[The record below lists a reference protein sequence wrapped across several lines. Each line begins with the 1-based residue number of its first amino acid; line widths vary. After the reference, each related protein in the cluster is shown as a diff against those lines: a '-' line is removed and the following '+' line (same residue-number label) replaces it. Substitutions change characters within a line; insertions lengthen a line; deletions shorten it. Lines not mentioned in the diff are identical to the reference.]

1 MQVSDDQS
9 SISPVQWQLDHPFA
23 IQVALVLE
31 LRLVL
36 QRYMCLMQS
45 ETVCLRRQA
54 LVERVQLASKREQS
68 LQEREAAVAAR
79 EEEVTNVERN
89 LREGM
94 RQSRW
99 GLPQVLAPKGVY
111 K

>member
-1 MQVSDDQS
+1 MHVSDDQYHFNDRGAS
-9 SISPVQWQLDHPFA
+9 CNAVRKHCAYP
-23 IQVALVLE
+23 
-31 LRLVL
+31 
-36 QRYMCLMQS
+36 C
-45 ETVCLRRQA
+45 RQA
-54 LVERVQLASKREQS
+54 LSERVQLASKREQS

-99 GLPQVLAPKGVY
+99 GAATSFVKHQVPTKGYVRY
-111 K
+111 VLITERKCR